1 MSRAALTS
9 SDEILALVAQLW
21 RQLVVADELLDA
33 EAVQRARAQVEE
45 RRYTQQHNGYGEI
58 NVETAADEL
67 DNVHVTHDLETI
79 IISYCC

>member
-1 MSRAALTS
+1 MCRAALTS
-9 SDEILALVAQLW
+9 SDEILALVAQLG
-21 RQLVVADELLDA
+21 RELVVANELLDA
-33 EAVQRARAQVEE
+33 ETVQRARAQVEE

-79 IISYCC
+79 ISYCS